1 MARGWE
7 SKAVEG
13 QIEIAEAEKP
23 ENPKGQRSPA
33 ELDINRQRDVL
44 LLSRSR
50 VLRQIEGSRNER
62 YTEQLNRALGD
73 LDAQL
78 AKLGPKPA
86 KKS

>member
-23 ENPKGQRSPA
+23 DNPKGHRSPA
-33 ELDINRQRDVL
+33 ELEINRQRDVL

-50 VLRQIEGSRNER
+50 VLRQIEGSHNER
-62 YTEQLNRALGD
+62 YTEQLNRALAD

-86 KKS
+86 KS